1 MSLFKSDL
9 QSNSLI
15 YWFIAIYFGIIIFI
29 VNVSLINSDSLNI
42 VTKKWEE
49 HCVAKISIEIPNYAY
64 SSEKFEK
71 IQSILKS
78 YCEENSIKMLSA
90 NEIQELIKNYVS
102 SDIASDLYPK
112 IIEATPKKNAPL
124 NQLEMSIKE
133 IDSKISTYNHKEIL
147 NPAIKISNFIKT
159 NYFLIAILVII
170 SALLYAFVYSYQN
183 LLINKENIYILT
195 LLSADNKYIFKQTRG
210 PLIIYFLIS
219 SLIGFFLTAIFFIT
233 SINVFDVAYSIPNA
247 CLISLFTPIVLGSCV
262 IFTSKYATNFLL
274 KNNSFEY

>member
-49 HCVAKISIEIPNYAY
+49 HCVAKISIEIPNYTY

-112 IIEATPKKNAPL
+112 IIEATPKKNAL
-124 NQLEMSIKE
+124 INQLEMSIKE
-133 IDSKISTYNHKEIL
+133 IDPKISTYNHKEIL

-210 PLIIYFLIS
+210 PLIIYFSIS